1 MDDMTD
7 VKRVGSGICGEVYRM
22 IHKPSTIAVAAK
34 VQYHLTVHLITLYPL
49 SLSLYPLSLSTL
61 VEDVMAA

>member
-1 MDDMTD
+1 MTD

-34 VQYHLTVHLITLYPL
+34 VQHHLTVHFITLYP
-49 SLSLYPLSLSTL
+49 LSLYPLSLSL
-61 VEDVMAA
+61 SLFLLL